1 MPAQRRRWHTMALV
15 VVAALAGPFR
25 SSASILAVALR
36 HVPLCSGLGRYA
48 SGLEWL
54 ETEHRAAIENQ
65 KAMQKV
71 PSRTSAAQMSLS
83 GEGGTA
89 RVGRCLIAAPQR
101 PARRRRAHAPA
112 MILAGPKR
120 SDGILPAS
128 RAVVCVAACVPRLHG
143 VRNRLCLSGARAA
156 HDDRKHRRCAPDAGA
171 GRQPPPPLS
180 VAPMFPTLRTCTVG
194 MQLRC
199 TSASNCV

>member
-1 MPAQRRRWHTMALV
+1 MRDLRLAEVLFQARERPCMPAQRRRWHTTALV

-71 PSRTSAAQMSLS
+71 PSRSSAAQMSRS
-83 GEGGTA
+83 GEGCTA
-89 RVGRCLIAAPQR
+89 RVGRCLIAAPPRAGAAAQR
-101 PARRRRAHAPA
+101 LDAGGHMRRR
-112 MILAGPKR
+112 
-120 SDGILPAS
+120 
-128 RAVVCVAACVPRLHG
+128 
-143 VRNRLCLSGARAA
+143 
-156 HDDRKHRRCAPDAGA
+156 
-171 GRQPPPPLS
+171 
-180 VAPMFPTLRTCTVG
+180 
-194 MQLRC
+194 
-199 TSASNCV
+199 